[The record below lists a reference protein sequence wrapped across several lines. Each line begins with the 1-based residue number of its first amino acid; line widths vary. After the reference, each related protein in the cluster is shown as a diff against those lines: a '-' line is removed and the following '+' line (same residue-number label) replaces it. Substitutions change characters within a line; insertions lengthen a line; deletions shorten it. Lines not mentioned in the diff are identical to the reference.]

1 MDRETLW
8 HLSRRLLF
16 VVVCG
21 IVVLVQTLPLPGAAT
36 SWPDPDLIVAIA
48 FAWTLRRPRLLPPLL
63 VGGVVLLADLIL
75 MRPPGLWALL
85 VVLGCVYLAY
95 RQKDLSQVMFGIDWA
110 YAGGTIVVIHAVY
123 YLLQFPLFLP
133 TMAAAPLAMQALFT
147 IASYPLVVFVSVRVF
162 DISKDRKIEDI

>member
-8 HLSRRLLF
+8 VITRRCMF
-16 VVVCG
+16 VLVCA
-21 IVVLVQTLPLPGAAT
+21 IVVLVQTLPLPGSAE

-48 FAWTLRRPRLLPPLL
+48 FAWTLRRPNLLPPLL
-63 VGGVVLLADLIL
+63 VGAVVLVADLIM

-95 RQKDLSQVMFGIDWA
+95 RHKDLSQVMFGIDWA
-110 YAGGTIVVIHAVY
+110 YAAGTIVAVHVAY

-133 TMAAAPLAMQALFT
+133 TMGAVPLVLQALFT
-147 IASYPLVVFVSVRVF
+147 ILSYPVVVFVSARLF